1 MSTHPTTLERAF
13 QIASLGRCR
22 DMTDLRT
29 QLAREGFHD
38 HQRALFGVSMRAE
51 LQALMG
57 KKKRLAAASSAEA
70 AT

>member
-1 MSTHPTTLERAF
+1 
-13 QIASLGRCR
+13 
-22 DMTDLRT
+22 MTDLRT

>member
-1 MSTHPTTLERAF
+1 
-13 QIASLGRCR
+13 
-22 DMTDLRT
+22 MTELRT

-38 HQRALFGVSMRAE
+38 HQRALFGVSMRTE

-57 KKKRLAAASSAEA
+57 KKKRGAARDAEA